1 MVSYPCTRVKL
12 RINLVLGDWPEAILD
27 SFFGVTTSE
36 RVRT

>member
-12 RINLVLGDWPEAILD
+12 RIKLVLRIGRTAILD
-27 SFFGVTTSE
+27 SFFGVTTPE